1 MWSSSQ
7 ALARSELLYVSTS
20 FSICQ
25 ELFSSFSN
33 FFSIRY
39 LSCRSRDSFDIISL
53 HTRFV
58 NTFFKG
64 NYFYFEILFLMA
76 ALGRFPPVP
85 AVSWPLYPGCD
96 PFIHALR
103 RGALYLW
110 RCRIR
115 SQDAGYDGW
124 AFISGLRDF
133 IMVSLLL
140 LFVVLRV
147 SAGLN
152 LRSLIFMLLHV
163 FLCIVDLDWSDT
175 ESGVYRTFKFHLV
188 YG

>member
-1 MWSSSQ
+1 MWSSCKLS
-7 ALARSELLYVSTS
+7 LAANFYILAHRFQFVKN
-20 FSICQ
+20 FFQ
-25 ELFSSFSN
+25 VFSN

-64 NYFYFEILFLMA
+64 NYFYFEILFLWP

-85 AVSWPLYPGCD
+85 AVSWPLCPGCY

-115 SQDAGYDGW
+115 SWDAGNDTWSFMEYRLCTVQVMDPGW
-124 AFISGLRDF
+124 IFSWCSWSVIWYGFDMRMFPFPAPVNIHTLVCILMHWGLDF
-133 IMVSLLL
+133 
-140 LFVVLRV
+140 
-147 SAGLN
+147 
-152 LRSLIFMLLHV
+152 
-163 FLCIVDLDWSDT
+163 
-175 ESGVYRTFKFHLV
+175 E
-188 YG
+188 